1 MFGGGFVW
9 CVCLFEESRLKQNNH
24 WRHHGTL
31 PTFTLHDTVHGL
43 HSVVVDLSHL
53 SDTHPATF
61 LPSLL
66 NKMREKMMEKL
77 LGWNNDREITNEL
90 PLLVNDL
97 TYGKY

>member
-1 MFGGGFVW
+1 MAP
-9 CVCLFEESRLKQNNH
+9 CL
-24 WRHHGTL
+24 
-31 PTFTLHDTVHGL
+31 PLHYMIQYTVYIL
-43 HSVVVDLSHL
+43 WWVDLSHL
-53 SDTHPATF
+53 SDTHIATF

-77 LGWNNDREITNEL
+77 LGWNNDREITDEL